1 MVVVLINDSM
11 VMIMTPPAEQ
21 RVARGCDEP
30 CDGEY
35 EALLDKHCDGVMRP
49 CLYNDLGPT

>member
-30 CDGEY
+30 CDGEH
-35 EALLDKHCDGVMRP
+35 EALPDKPCDGVMRP
-49 CLYNDLGPT
+49 CLISLVIE

>member
-21 RVARGCDEP
+21 RVARCYDGP
-30 CDGEY
+30 CEGEY